1 MIGLV
6 VVGHSVELAD
16 AAVAFATRAIDGPL
30 PQVVVAAG
38 RDDGFL
44 GTDAAAISR
53 AITAADSGDG
63 VLVLLDIGSALISAE
78 LGVEFL
84 PDDLADRVVITP
96 APLVEGLVAAVAAA
110 ASGAG
115 PEEADERARRAYAV
129 KIEHVDDA
137 VPAPPL
143 SSSRPAAQRKPAASG
158 AQSVVW
164 RATIRNPHGL
174 HIRPAAAVVTAL
186 MGLDADVALSNATTG
201 AGPATGV
208 SLSRVAAL
216 QVMRGQVLQARING
230 PDAER
235 ARGVLAD
242 LASRD
247 FGEDT
252 GSQGPRRIGPVT
264 QRPAPPPAVGASD
277 TLPVVG
283 TVALRASGPST
294 QGYVPGAPKDELS
307 RFTEAVGVV
316 ASFLDSVASH
326 GDPTGLIGAQ
336 RALLADRELNH
347 DIVSRITEGFS
358 AVDAVSSQLARAAR
372 TFDALTDPYLRERG
386 QDLRGLRRLLLL
398 GLMERPL
405 VDEGPDEP
413 HVWVVGELDA
423 PTALRLDPRVCL
435 GVITTT
441 GGATG
446 HGVLTARSR
455 GIPVLAGRRD
465 ATKLVQGEPVAF
477 DPVTGK
483 FWRRPGIRVRN
494 RLAELRVERRLAA
507 QRALSRAAEPAVTPD
522 GTTVPVLAN
531 VSTLLDARE
540 AQRLGAD
547 GAGLVRT
554 EILFAAHP
562 EAPTVDQQAE
572 AYRSL
577 GTALGRREITIR
589 TWDAGADKPVAFLP
603 EGTGMNPALGLRG
616 IRTMAQARDAFVD
629 QLRAILIAGRDTPVR
644 VLLPMVS
651 GPDEVRWA
659 RSLLEDVRAE
669 MGAPRVPLG
678 IMVEVPAA
686 AIRARDFAGLVD
698 FVSIGTNDLAQY
710 VLAADR
716 TDPDVGELA
725 SQEDPAV
732 LDLVAWVCQEL
743 PTVPVGVCG
752 DLAEQPGYAARL
764 IELGVSSLS
773 VPPLHIPEVKQAVR
787 AG

>member
-6 VVGHSVELAD
+6 VVGHSADLAD

-30 PQVVVAAG
+30 PQIVIAAG
-38 RDDGFL
+38 RDDGRL

-53 AITAADSGDG
+53 AIASADSGDG

-78 LGVEFL
+78 LGIEFL
-84 PDDLADRVVITP
+84 PDDLAERVLITA

-110 ASGAG
+110 AAGASV
-115 PEEADERARRAYAV
+115 EEADERARRAYAV
-129 KIEHVDDA
+129 KTEHVDDA
-137 VPAPPL
+137 APAPPL
-143 SSSRPAAQRKPAASG
+143 PSQRPEPAPRPAASASTP
-158 AQSVVW
+158 VVW

-174 HIRPAAAVVTAL
+174 HIRPAAALVTAL
-186 MGLDADVALSNATTG
+186 MGLDADVTLSNASTG
-201 AGPATGV
+201 TGPAPGA

-216 QVMRGQVLQARING
+216 QVMRGQVLEARITG

-235 ARGVLAD
+235 VRGVLAD
-242 LASRD
+242 LASRN
-247 FGEDT
+247 FGEDAAAP
-252 GSQGPRRIGPVT
+252 GPRRSGPVMQGT
-264 QRPAPPPAVGASD
+264 IPVPAVGASD

-294 QGYVPGAPKDELS
+294 QGYVPGAPKDELA
-307 RFTEAVGVV
+307 RFTAAVEVVGV
-316 ASFLDSVASH
+316 FLDEVAAA

-358 AVDAVSSQLARAAR
+358 ATDAVSSQLARAAR
-372 TFDALTDPYLRERG
+372 AFDALTDPYLRERA

-398 GLMERPL
+398 ALMGRPL

-435 GVITTT
+435 GVITT

-483 FWRRPGIRVRN
+483 FWRRPGIGVRN

-522 GTTVPVLAN
+522 GTTVPVQAN
-531 VSTLLDARE
+531 ISTLLDARE

-562 EAPTVDQQAE
+562 EAPTVEQQSQ
-572 AYRSL
+572 AYL
-577 GTALGRREITIR
+577 ALGRALGGREITIR
-589 TWDAGADKPVAFLP
+589 TWDAGADKPVTFLP

-616 IRTMAQARDAFVD
+616 IRTMRQARDTFVD
-629 QLRAILIAGRDTPVR
+629 QLRAILTIARQTPVR
-644 VLLPMVS
+644 ILLPMVS

-659 RSLLEDVRAE
+659 RGLLEEVRAE

-678 IMVEVPAA
+678 IMIEVPAA
-686 AIRARDFAGLVD
+686 AIRARDFAELVD

-716 TDPDVGELA
+716 SDPDVGDLA
-725 SQEDPAV
+725 NQDDPAV
-732 LDLVAWVCQEL
+732 LDLVGWVCAAL
-743 PTVPVGVCG
+743 PGVPVGVCG
-752 DLAEQPGYAARL
+752 DLAEQPGFAARL
-764 IELGVSSLS
+764 IELGISSLS
-773 VPPLHIPEVKQAVR
+773 VPPLHIPEAKQAVR